1 MMTDESTK
9 TTITVEFPI
18 DDNLMEVGTQY
29 LFEIVKQQI
38 ASAMKIHPEEVWIK
52 QISAITNYDMGKEL
66 AGEA

>member
-1 MMTDESTK
+1 MLTDESTK

-38 ASAMKIHPEEVWIK
+38 ASAMKIDPEEVWIK
-52 QISAITNYDMGKEL
+52 QISAITNYDMGKEVT
-66 AGEA
+66 GEA